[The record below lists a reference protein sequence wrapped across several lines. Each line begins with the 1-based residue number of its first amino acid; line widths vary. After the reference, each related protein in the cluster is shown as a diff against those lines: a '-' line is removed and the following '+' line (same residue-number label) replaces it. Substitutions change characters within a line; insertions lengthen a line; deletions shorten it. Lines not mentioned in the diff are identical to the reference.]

1 MNFLIPCFL
10 IETLLWAR
18 LCNKNREDQAPIPPT
33 PTNPHPSGRLARPLF
48 SWQSRPRGGE
58 ARLADTRH
66 AECHMMIYPD
76 NFFPN
81 KFTGKVNFEIFA
93 EQRTRGQQEAFFVI
107 SRRDETRIPD
117 TYSQASRWD
126 WEISFNLRDPDEI
139 EIFIFKLKLWDKNK
153 IRNDNTY
160 YENSL
165 ECDFFLVPGLIF
177 SKRRAVNFLIF
188 LWMIHLLKLRP
199 ASENHFS

>member
-10 IETLLWAR
+10 IETLLWAM

-81 KFTGKVNFEIFA
+81 KFTGKVNCEIFA
-93 EQRTRGQQEAFFVI
+93 EQKEQRSTRGIFCYLET
-107 SRRDETRIPD
+107 RREFLTHILRLQDETEKYPSI
-117 TYSQASRWD
+117 S
-126 WEISFNLRDPDEI
+126 EIQ
-139 EIFIFKLKLWDKNK
+139 
-153 IRNDNTY
+153 T
-160 YENSL
+160 
-165 ECDFFLVPGLIF
+165 
-177 SKRRAVNFLIF
+177 
-188 LWMIHLLKLRP
+188 KLRFLSSNSNFETR
-199 ASENHFS
+199 AWFAMT